1 MATAW
6 SDYAAFSSD
15 TAFGKKLFLSLVVL
29 ASKALY
35 RLPEGRRENSGC
47 AGCVGSE
54 AMFLALPLTLT
65 MWVRTISSSLR
76 WCIPGI

>member
-6 SDYAAFSSD
+6 SDYAVFSSD

-35 RLPEGRRENSGC
+35 RLPEGRWENRCC

-54 AMFLALPLTLT
+54 AMFLTLPLTLT
-65 MWVRTISSSLR
+65 T
-76 WCIPGI
+76 